1 MVIPMTRHT
10 LSWMALF
17 AALALP
23 GVASAHHAMEK
34 DGMWVDHN
42 GMTLYTFDKDANGK
56 SVCNAD
62 CAKNWPPLIVK
73 KDDEA
78 PKDKWTHVTRD
89 DGSMQWAYDG
99 KPLYTFV
106 KDKKA
111 GDKTGDGVKDVWHI
125 AKP

>member
-1 MVIPMTRHT
+1 
-10 LSWMALF
+10 
-17 AALALP
+17 
-23 GVASAHHAMEK
+23 
-34 DGMWVDHN
+34 MWVDHD
-42 GMTLYTFDKDANGK
+42 GMTLYTYDDDASGKSTCNGK
-56 SVCNAD
+56 
-62 CAKNWPPLIVK
+62 CAENWPPLMVK
-73 KDDEA
+73 QSDEA

-111 GDKTGDGVKDVWHI
+111 GDTTGDGIKDVWHI

>member
-1 MVIPMTRHT
+1 
-10 LSWMALF
+10 
-17 AALALP
+17 
-23 GVASAHHAMEK
+23 
-34 DGMWVDHN
+34 
-42 GMTLYTFDKDANGK
+42 
-56 SVCNAD
+56 
-62 CAKNWPPLIVK
+62 VK

-111 GDKTGDGVKDVWHI
+111 GDMTGDGVKDVWHV

>member
-1 MVIPMTRHT
+1 MRTF
-10 LSWMALF
+10 ALTIAMLLAAGATAF
-17 AALALP
+17 AAPPVKEVESAKGKVLA
-23 GVASAHHAMEK
+23 GE
-34 DGMWVDHN
+34 N
-42 GMTLYTFDKDANGK
+42 GMTLYTYKDDHGGMSTCYDK
-56 SVCNAD
+56 
-62 CAKNWPPLIVK
+62 CAKNWPPLMVK

-78 PKDKWTHVTRD
+78 PKDKWSHVTRD

-111 GDKTGDGVKDVWHI
+111 GETTGDGMKDVWHV